1 MMKTFSLGFAFVC
14 LIGMSLAQGETGGA
28 GDVPENLRL
37 EHVEGVEG
45 MEIAPWG
52 DDIPAFFEDVVSSGN
67 PEAPMTCAMFRME
80 KGEPLVYE
88 YEYDDI
94 KYVLD
99 GSFTVSDGNST
110 VTAVKGDVLRFPAG
124 STITFTSEDYGLGW
138 ACGNR

>member
-1 MMKTFSLGFAFVC
+1 MKHSVSFSLL
-14 LIGMSLAQGETGGA
+14 LIGVAVSATFVLAQDSE
-28 GDVPENLRL
+28 VPENQRL
-37 EHVEGVEG
+37 EHIQGVEN
-45 MEIAPWG
+45 MEIEPWG
-52 DDIPAFFEDVVSSGN
+52 DGIPAFFEDVMSNGN
-67 PEAPMTCAMFRME
+67 SEAPMTCATFRME
-80 KGEPLVYE
+80 KGEPLVYT

-124 STITFTSEDYGLGW
+124 STITFTSDDYGLGW

>member
-1 MMKTFSLGFAFVC
+1 MKSVVGISLLFFGIA
-14 LIGMSLAQGETGGA
+14 IGGTVALAQNEE
-28 GDVPENLRL
+28 VPEDQRL
-37 EHVEGVEG
+37 EHVQGVES

-52 DDIPAFFEDVVSSGN
+52 DDIPAFFEDVMSSGN

-124 STITFTSEDYGLGW
+124 STITFTSDDYGLGW